1 MSMSRLGR
9 AGLLLSV
16 VGAGGGEIGWAAAVV
31 VTRGGGVETRFA
43 GTGKKRATC
52 DSSETSIDASA
63 FAVKFTSFGAK
74 CGASILT

>member
-1 MSMSRLGR
+1 VSMSRFGR

-31 VTRGGGVETRFA
+31 VTCGGGAERFA
-43 GTGKKRATC
+43 GTGKNRATC

-63 FAVKFTSFGAK
+63 FAVKLTIFGAK